1 MESKKRVGGGSDVRI
16 RSSDSAFRKVG
27 ACEVEG
33 AKRPSERA
41 LDRLI
46 IHSLSPPPY
55 ISSSMRNWAC
65 LLLLLVPCT
74 RAGREG
80 MPPVGGVYGTSLLL
94 PVLGKQRLRLSI
106 VSEERATIEMSG
118 ALSLLAEE
126 VNYTSTHDG
135 SFDFDLGPN
144 ARALLGRVRTSLRSA
159 VYDAEA
165 DCAYV
170 RVKPPIVPEMHVGL
184 EREEEGTHSLL
195 Q

>member
-1 MESKKRVGGGSDVRI
+1 
-16 RSSDSAFRKVG
+16 
-27 ACEVEG
+27 
-33 AKRPSERA
+33 
-41 LDRLI
+41 
-46 IHSLSPPPY
+46 
-55 ISSSMRNWAC
+55 MRNWAC

>member
-1 MESKKRVGGGSDVRI
+1 
-16 RSSDSAFRKVG
+16 
-27 ACEVEG
+27 
-33 AKRPSERA
+33 
-41 LDRLI
+41 
-46 IHSLSPPPY
+46 
-55 ISSSMRNWAC
+55 
-65 LLLLLVPCT
+65 
-74 RAGREG
+74 

-106 VSEERATIEMSG
+106 VSEERA
-118 ALSLLAEE
+118 
-126 VNYTSTHDG
+126 